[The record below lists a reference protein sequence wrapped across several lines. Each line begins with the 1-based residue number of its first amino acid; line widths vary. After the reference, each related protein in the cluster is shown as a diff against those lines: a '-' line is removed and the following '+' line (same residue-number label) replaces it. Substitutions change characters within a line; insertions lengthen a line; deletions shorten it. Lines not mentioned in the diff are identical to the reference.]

1 MNWVEAS
8 AYVAAAI
15 VSSAAT
21 LIAVWYRHKLGS
33 SGCDLIEQETKQNTN
48 VYTALQYTL
57 EQAQADRVYILEF
70 HNGEHFYAGRGQQK
84 FSCTFEIVKEG
95 ISAEADKSQDYRV
108 SNYHNYI
115 QHLVDEE
122 KFCYEDAHKI
132 QDHLFSNLLKEKG
145 VKSVY
150 NVPLKT
156 LNGKIVGI
164 MGIDYVRHPQGNN
177 LGKVSI
183 VELLKKQA
191 KIITGYLL

>member
-8 AYVAAAI
+8 AYLAAAV
-15 VSSAAT
+15 VSAVAT
-21 LIAVWYRHKLGS
+21 LLAVWYRHKLGS
-33 SGCDLIEQETKQNTN
+33 RGCDLIKEETKQNTN

-57 EQAQADRVYILEF
+57 EQTQADRAYILEF

-95 ISAEADKSQDYRV
+95 ISAEAHKSQNHRV

-115 QHLVDEE
+115 QRLVDKE
-122 KFCYEDAHKI
+122 KFCHENVEQIEDHF
-132 QDHLFSNLLKEKG
+132 FSNLLKQKG

-164 MGIDYVRHPQGNN
+164 LGVDYVRHPQENN
-177 LGKVSI
+177 LGKISI
-183 VELLKKQA
+183 LNLLKKQA